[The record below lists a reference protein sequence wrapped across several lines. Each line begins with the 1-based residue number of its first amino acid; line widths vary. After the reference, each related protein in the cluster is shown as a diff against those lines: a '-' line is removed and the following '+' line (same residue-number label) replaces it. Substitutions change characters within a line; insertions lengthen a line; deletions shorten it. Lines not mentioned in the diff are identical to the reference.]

1 MALSTAHARNEG
13 SGVGGVEVP
22 QECSDRNRHFA
33 SVLAMSLLPGC
44 YDSVEAPFGYSS
56 GLNGEKAHLVQ
67 RARLMM
73 ENGPALCLPDMHK
86 SCMESQPSVRKKT
99 ASLGSG
105 MGIEVDWNHFRL
117 TSDRDLQMVI
127 FPIKSKKQPT
137 AFTSLQMGLDKQE
150 RMNKVTSKLLVRQ
163 NEDQTLTGVVM
174 TYIYD
179 QQYEK
184 EFGEELDDL
193 AYDFTDSHFTG
204 YFITSR
210 TDGTI
215 LLGRR
220 IEDGKDVFSFRPKPA
235 VATMQESAE
244 ASGGEYIHL
253 FLCLNPGNEFSR
265 TSFSLGAEGDTGLKC
280 SFCGKNMDACTC
292 WQITVCTKCGQKIVN
307 GKCGCTDE
315 TDEDRDDG
323 MICPICNNVIT
334 NSECLCCSLCHF
346 YPCICDISS
355 GGGGSNPSTGGG
367 GGGSGSSTD
376 GGSSTGDGSSIG
388 GGSGTSGTQAAIPG
402 TEAVKSATQ
411 DAVATVITRYGY
423 EKAACNVGVQA
434 AFKNIFGSSNLP
446 PGMTG
451 NANETTKAWK
461 NNPKYWQ
468 PISLSEAQDYA
479 NRGYF
484 VVAGYI
490 GPNNSSGH
498 VVVIVPGSPKKSSS
512 WGCYVPA
519 TMDTGSGKRWDYGHL
534 NESYGSK
541 KKNYVTYY
549 YYKR

>member
-1 MALSTAHARNEG
+1 M
-13 SGVGGVEVP
+13 V
-22 QECSDRNRHFA
+22 

-265 TSFSLGAEGDTGLKC
+265 TSFSLGSEGNLGPICNL
-280 SFCGKNMDACTC
+280 CGKSIESCTC
-292 WQITVCTKCGQKIVN
+292 VEIVACTKCGQQIVN

-315 TDEDRDDG
+315 TDEDHDDG
-323 MICPICNNVIT
+323 MICPICNSVIT
-334 NSECLCCSLCHF
+334 NSECLCCPLCRF

-367 GGGSGSSTD
+367 GGGSGSST
-376 GGSSTGDGSSIG
+376 GGGSSIG
-388 GGSGTSGTQAAIPG
+388 GGSSVGGGSGTTQAAIPG
-402 TEAVKSATQ
+402 TEAVKSAAQ
-411 DAVATVITRYGY
+411 DAVATIITRYGY
-423 EKAACNVGVQA
+423 EDPACNYGVQT

-451 NANETTKAWK
+451 NANEMTKAWK

-490 GPNNSSGH
+490 NPNPNKSGH
-498 VVVIVPGSPKKSSS
+498 VVLIVPGDEVYSST
-512 WGCYVPA
+512 WKCKVPLA
-519 TMDTGSGKRWDYGHL
+519 MDTGEDHRWSARGL
-534 NESYGSK
+534 SYSFGED
-541 KKNYVTYY
+541 KKNHITYY
-549 YYKR
+549 YYKH